1 MAGSP
6 HRRQYPGH
14 FQPDIAKRMAQ
25 RRIIL
30 STKPAGGP
38 QPYNNTQTGLRNVI
52 ALVIVGTPGPLIIMV
67 MPVFVGAVTDSLGLD
82 DRQTGLLAAA
92 DMAGMTCAAICAF
105 YLVKH
110 LNWRLIAGAGA
121 CGLAI
126 ANLLA
131 TTAADFD
138 TLCVYRVICGISTGL
153 VHSVVV
159 AGMSDTSQPER
170 FLALALASQ
179 ALIGACGLVVFPALM
194 ESFGFQVV
202 FLVSAISVALVIPF
216 VTGIPPGLQHH
227 RKRQQV
233 TELTTGIGRPVCVLI
248 GILLFD
254 TALFEVWIYIERIGR
269 AADITAQFIGNWLG
283 AATILGF
290 VGLLLAGWLGNRCGR
305 KLPLGVAC
313 CSFLLALFML
323 GNEPGGVQFAFS
335 AILIQLFAFN
345 FAVPFLVASVAR
357 VDPSGRF
364 VVLTT
369 VVLGLA
375 GLLGGWLGGL
385 LVSSG
390 SYPLML
396 LGSGVFMLLSF
407 LLVVLVSPN
416 DVVTGDIYQ
425 GASED

>member
-6 HRRQYPGH
+6 HRRQCPVR
-14 FQPDIAKRMAQ
+14 FLPDIAKRMA
-25 RRIIL
+25 RRYIIL

-52 ALVIVGTPGPLIIMV
+52 ALVVVGTPGPLIIMV

-82 DRQTGLLAAA
+82 NRQTGLLAAA

-105 YLVKH
+105 YLIKH
-110 LNWRLIAGAGA
+110 LNWRFIAG
-121 CGLAI
+121 
-126 ANLLA
+126 
-131 TTAADFD
+131 T
-138 TLCVYRVICGISTGL
+138 
-153 VHSVVV
+153 
-159 AGMSDTSQPER
+159 
-170 FLALALASQ
+170 
-179 ALIGACGLVVFPALM
+179 GACGLVVFPALM
-194 ESFGFQVV
+194 ESFGFQVI

-216 VTGIPPGLQHH
+216 VTGIPPGLKHH
-227 RKRQQV
+227 REKQRV
-233 TELTTGIGRPVCVLI
+233 TELTTSIWRPVCVLI

-254 TALFEVWIYIERIGR
+254 IALFEVWIYIERIGR
-269 AADITAQFIGNWLG
+269 TADITAQFIGNWLG

-305 KLPLGVAC
+305 KLPLGVTC

-323 GNEPGGVQFAFS
+323 GNEPGGVQFALS

-345 FAVPFLVASVAR
+345 FAAPFLVASVAR

-364 VVLTT
+364 VVLT
-369 VVLGLA
+369 VVVVGIA

-396 LGSGVFMLLSF
+396 LSSGVFMLLSF
-407 LLVVLVSPN
+407 LLVVFVSLN

-425 GASED
+425 GTSED